1 LKRAKMA
8 VRTPRDS
15 ADPQRSTVRA
25 SSQEAEPVSD
35 PVEEFYTSHRT
46 RERDTI
52 EEFEADDLD
61 VDEGYF
67 KRGSDED
74 LMWR

>member
-1 LKRAKMA
+1 MT

-35 PVEEFYTSHRT
+35 PIENFSSSHRT
-46 RERDTI
+46 RDRDTI
-52 EEFEADDLD
+52 EDFEADVDADDLD
-61 VDEGYF
+61 VGEG
-67 KRGSDED
+67 GSDNED